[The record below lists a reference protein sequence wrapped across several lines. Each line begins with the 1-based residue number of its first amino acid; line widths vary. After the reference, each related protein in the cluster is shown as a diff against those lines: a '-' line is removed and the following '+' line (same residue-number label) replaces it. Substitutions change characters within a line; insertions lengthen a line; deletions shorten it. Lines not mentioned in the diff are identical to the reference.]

1 MAFYDKKVNGL
12 TLHVSTL
19 LEDLG
24 VPHAFTTRYG
34 GVSTGVFDS
43 LNLGQNR
50 GDVPERVRENYR
62 RVCAAL
68 RVEMGKLVLSSQIH
82 KDTVRKVTADDA
94 GKGLDRKIDYDAD
107 GLTTNVPGMTLV
119 TFGADCLTILL
130 YDPVKKT
137 IANVH
142 AGWRG
147 TALGIVDRAVERM
160 ETEYGSRAT
169 DLVAAIGPGI
179 SGCCF
184 ETHGEVPEAM
194 VAALGEDVS
203 EFVVSL
209 GGGKYKVDLKGIN
222 ALRLRRNGVLATKID
237 ISADCTM
244 CAHEKYWSH
253 RYTQGER
260 GSQAALISLPEG
272 AL

>member
-12 TLHVSTL
+12 TLHISTL
-19 LEDLG
+19 LEELG

-34 GVSTGVFDS
+34 GVSTGTFAS
-43 LNLGQNR
+43 LNLGGNR
-50 GDVPERVRENYR
+50 GDDPERVRENYR
-62 RVCAAL
+62 RVCEAL
-68 RVEMGKLVLSSQIH
+68 GVEMSGLVLSSQIH
-82 KDTVRKVTADDA
+82 EDTVRKVTLDDA
-94 GKGLDRKIDYDAD
+94 GKGLDRIIDYNAD
-107 GLTTNVPGMTLV
+107 GLTTNVPGLTLT
-119 TFGADCLTILL
+119 TFGADCLTIML
-130 YDPVKKT
+130 YDPVKKV

-160 ETEYGSRAT
+160 EGEYGSQAA

-179 SGCCF
+179 SKCCF

-194 VAALGEDVS
+194 FAALGEDVT
-203 EFVVSL
+203 EFVVDL
-209 GGGKYKVDLKGIN
+209 GNGKYKVNLKDIN
-222 ALRLRRNGVLATKID
+222 ALRLKRKGVLATKID
-237 ISADCTM
+237 ISPDCTM
-244 CAHEKYWSH
+244 CSHEKYWSH

-260 GSQAALISLPEG
+260 GSQAALISLPGG